1 MLSYNNLHAYQ
12 VKTSRFIVDK
22 KRTFICLGMGLGKSV
37 STLTAIS
44 ELVDSFSMKRGLII
58 APLRVCNT
66 VWKQEAQKWS
76 HLTGLKINIA
86 TGTPKQ
92 RLSALLLPSDLVII
106 NRENVVWLV
115 NHYCKLPNGKF
126 DYSKWPFEGLFIDES
141 SSFKS
146 PTSARFKA
154 LKRVSGI
161 SEFVV
166 LLTGTPAP
174 NGLMDL
180 WSQTFLI
187 DNGQA
192 LGRNITAYRQRYF
205 DTDYMGYTYIP
216 KDWAKATVEELILP
230 HTLSMSAEDY
240 LDMPARIDINVEVEL
255 PTKTMQ
261 AYIDFSK
268 NLYLEWKQSEFEA
281 LSAGVLAN
289 KLLQFSNGALYT
301 DTAKN
306 FELIH
311 DAKIDALMD
320 IVSDNAGENILL
332 AYNFKSDLARIK
344 EKFPDAVILSKDGSE
359 IDDWNAGKIKMLV
372 AHPASAGHGLNLQG
386 GAATMVW
393 FGLNWSLELYQQF
406 CARLHRQGQTRPV
419 RVFHIISKGT
429 IDERVMSVLG
439 DKDAVQSSLLNT
451 LKNKHN

>member
-1 MLSYNNLHAYQ
+1 
-12 VKTSRFIVDK
+12 
-22 KRTFICLGMGLGKSV
+22 
-37 STLTAIS
+37 
-44 ELVDSFSMKRGLII
+44 
-58 APLRVCNT
+58 
-66 VWKQEAQKWS
+66 
-76 HLTGLKINIA
+76 
-86 TGTPKQ
+86 
-92 RLSALLLPSDLVII
+92 
-106 NRENVVWLV
+106 
-115 NHYCKLPNGKF
+115 
-126 DYSKWPFEGLFIDES
+126 
-141 SSFKS
+141 
-146 PTSARFKA
+146 
-154 LKRVSGI
+154 
-161 SEFVV
+161 
-166 LLTGTPAP
+166 
-174 NGLMDL
+174 MDL